1 MTSMMGLTCTVSAAW
16 IFYRSRPVLLSC
28 KKSEAIFQDR
38 NVPLTCGNVELRGFE
53 PLTSCMPCLTVPSD
67 AVAPGRVTAGQ
78 GNSVVRLGR
87 TPSAVVRG
95 RCHLACH
102 WLRGASFSVHYGPS
116 LTNEG
121 P

>member
-53 PLTSCMPCLTVPSD
+53 PLTSCMPCKRS
-67 AVAPGRVTAGQ
+67 
-78 GNSVVRLGR
+78 
-87 TPSAVVRG
+87 
-95 RCHLACH
+95 
-102 WLRGASFSVHYGPS
+102 
-116 LTNEG
+116 TN
-121 P
+121 

>member
-53 PLTSCMPCLTVPSD
+53 PLTSCMPCLADSSD
-67 AVAPGRVTAGQ
+67 GIVLSRFTADQVDIRV
-78 GNSVVRLGR
+78 
-87 TPSAVVRG
+87 
-95 RCHLACH
+95 
-102 WLRGASFSVHYGPS
+102 
-116 LTNEG
+116 
-121 P
+121 